1 MQKIIIIVLA
11 VVAAGLAAC
20 LGFIIQEPATSTFE
34 IDRDRAA
41 LAAALKSA
49 QSELDK
55 YQGGAIKALL
65 DARVEALRHTATMLE
80 QKRASFIR
88 RISLSYTIDG
98 RRLAPASD
106 RALDDILDELTAAQK
121 RVTLAK
127 ADADRYS
134 GGLVQSIKLLTVATE
149 ELSEAQLRM
158 KFYTAKYGLPLPL
171 LNPTNAQQKTDPP
184 GKVAS
189 DKDAL

>member
-1 MQKIIIIVLA
+1 MQKIIIVVLA
-11 VVAAGLAAC
+11 VVAAGLAVC

-41 LAAALKSA
+41 LAAELKSL
-49 QSELDK
+49 QSDADK

-65 DARVEALRHTATMLE
+65 DARVEALRHTSTMLE
-80 QKRASFIR
+80 QKRESFIR

-98 RRLAPASD
+98 RRLDPAPD
-106 RALDDILDELTAAQK
+106 NALNDILDELTTAEK
-121 RVTLAK
+121 RIASAK
-127 ADADRYS
+127 VEADRYS
-134 GGLVQSIKLLTVATE
+134 GGLVQSIKLMTVATE
-149 ELSEAQLRM
+149 ELSAAQLRM

-171 LNPTNAQQKTDPP
+171 LDPKNAQQKTDPP
-184 GKVAS
+184 GKIVS